1 MALDSNTKAGIIE
14 KHKTSEKD
22 CGSSAVQIALLTENI
37 NKLTNHFKDNKKDNH
52 SRQGL
57 LKMIM
62 KRRALIKYL
71 KKTDIESYESL
82 IKELGLRK

>member
-37 NKLTNHFKDNKKDNH
+37 NKLTNHFKENKKDNH

-62 KRRALIKYL
+62 KKKISYLLNIL
-71 KKTDIESYESL
+71 KKL
-82 IKELGLRK
+82 ILNHMNR

>member
-1 MALDSNTKAGIIE
+1 MALDSNTKAEIIQ

-37 NKLTNHFKDNKKDNH
+37 NKLTNHFKENKKDNH

-62 KRRALIKYL
+62 KRRSLIKYL